1 MQEPLA
7 LASEKQGVFPH
18 KQGEEQLGPY
28 RSGQLAAA
36 QKGTEA

>member
-1 MQEPLA
+1 MQEPLP
-7 LASEKQGVFPH
+7 LAPEKQGVFAH

-36 QKGTEA
+36 QKVTNA